1 MHATSTHKLQYRYR
15 WVSLSALLGA
25 ILFVPAPSSAA
36 DSIVDAVRDWSA
48 IASNVITAPPPMAN
62 RGGGAA
68 AVDFAYVHAAIYDA
82 VNAIDGSHTVF
93 AVRPQTSAVGASPE
107 AATAAAARTI
117 LNALF
122 TTAAQQSYINT
133 QYNDYLTRIPD
144 GPAKTMGIA
153 VGAEVANA
161 FLALR
166 SGDGRNANVP
176 YQYKPLAPGV
186 YQPTTD
192 PPAAP
197 ATPWLAAMKP
207 FAMKS
212 PSQFRADG
220 PPALT
225 SEQWAEDYN
234 EVRLWGVKDG
244 SLRTQEET
252 NIGWFYTDNPGAY
265 YNRNI
270 RAIAAEQGLTTVESA
285 RFFALIYITQGDA
298 AIACWESKYKYN
310 FWRPVTAIRH
320 GDIDGNDATAP
331 DPSWTPL
338 APTPTHPEYPSAH
351 GCLTAAIAYSVEQY
365 FGTKKI
371 TTNFTA
377 FSVPG
382 YPNGLTYT
390 FDRTQDILK
399 QVIEGRIFG
408 GMHYRTSVVHGIV
421 VGHKVSQLVS
431 KHYFLPVDD
440 EHGRGKS
447 HSKKP

>member
-82 VNAIDGSHTVF
+82 
-93 AVRPQTSAVGASPE
+93 
-107 AATAAAARTI
+107 
-117 LNALF
+117 
-122 TTAAQQSYINT
+122 
-133 QYNDYLTRIPD
+133 
-144 GPAKTMGIA
+144 
-153 VGAEVANA
+153 
-161 FLALR
+161 
-166 SGDGRNANVP
+166 
-176 YQYKPLAPGV
+176 
-186 YQPTTD
+186 
-192 PPAAP
+192 
-197 ATPWLAAMKP
+197 
-207 FAMKS
+207 
-212 PSQFRADG
+212 
-220 PPALT
+220 
-225 SEQWAEDYN
+225 
-234 EVRLWGVKDG
+234 
-244 SLRTQEET
+244 
-252 NIGWFYTDNPGAY
+252 
-265 YNRNI
+265 
-270 RAIAAEQGLTTVESA
+270 
-285 RFFALIYITQGDA
+285 

-351 GCLTAAIAYSVEQY
+351 GCLTAAIAYSIEQY

-440 EHGRGKS
+440 EHGRGKG